1 MDTFLRYT
9 HSGLRWVV
17 VVVLIA
23 ALLYMLYGWLAKRP
37 WDRRGQILLSAFSG
51 LVGLQWIVGL
61 VFLVVWGSQTGF
73 GIRHYWEHL
82 FAQTLALVAA
92 HLHYMWRRRE
102 MADVV
107 RYRNNLLA
115 VLGTFG
121 LIFVGILAL
130 PENMRWRL
138 SPGAA
143 PAAVETTTE
152 ESAPA
157 VEPEATPDTTP
168 EG

>member
-1 MDTFLRYT
+1 MDTFLRYA

-17 VVVLIA
+17 VAALIA
-23 ALLYMLYGWLAKRP
+23 ALLYMLYGWLGRRP
-37 WDRRGQILLSAFSG
+37 WDRRGQILLSVFSG

-73 GIRHYWEHL
+73 GVRHYWEHL
-82 FAQTLALVAA
+82 FAQTLALAAA

-107 RYRNNLLA
+107 RYRSNFLA

-138 SPGAA
+138 SPGVAAA
-143 PAAVETTTE
+143 PEITQP
-152 ESAPA
+152 APN
-157 VEPEATPDTTP
+157 EPTP
-168 EG
+168 EVTPSS

>member
-9 HSGLRWVV
+9 HSGLRWIVV
-17 VVVLIA
+17 VALVA

-37 WDRRGQILLSAFSG
+37 WDRRGQTLLAIFSG

-61 VFLVVWGSQTGF
+61 VFLIVWGSMTSF
-73 GIRHYWEHL
+73 SIRHYWEHL
-82 FAQTLALVAA
+82 FAQTLALAVA

-107 RYRNNLLA
+107 RYRNNFLA

-121 LIFVGILAL
+121 LIFIGVMTL

-138 SPGAA
+138 SPAMGSA
-143 PAAVETTTE
+143 AAVETPAD
-152 ESAPA
+152 APQ
-157 VEPEATPDTTP
+157 PEVTPETTP

>member
-17 VVVLIA
+17 VAVLIA

-82 FAQTLALVAA
+82 FAQTLALAVA

-107 RYRNNLLA
+107 RYRNNFLA

-130 PENMRWRL
+130 PETMRWRL
-138 SPGAA
+138 SPGATT
-143 PAAVETTTE
+143 AAVEASTDEAQLTDE
-152 ESAPA
+152 AQ
-157 VEPEATPDTTP
+157 PEATP